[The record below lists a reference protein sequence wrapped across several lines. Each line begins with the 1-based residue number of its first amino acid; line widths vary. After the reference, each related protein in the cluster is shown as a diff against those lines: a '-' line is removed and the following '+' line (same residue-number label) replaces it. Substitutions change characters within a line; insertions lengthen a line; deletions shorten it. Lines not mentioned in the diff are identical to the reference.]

1 MFFLNTPK
9 SIMKTILLLPLL
21 ALAMVHDGQAVQFN
35 RNLSPKNPTYYLFVT
50 NFANSF
56 VAVQTGVPQEI
67 TNTSTTVDSSYLYG
81 RAPLYNTNNQEIGVC
96 AASFM
101 NSKDTNNRVYSAISN
116 FISTQDGMIVTWFT
130 PTFLSNLELDSLVN
144 GMVTECQ
151 VTCSTLVGKNSPY
164 YGKKYTLIVSSSNG
178 KIFFKFT
185 QM

>member
-1 MFFLNTPK
+1 
-9 SIMKTILLLPLL
+9 MKTILLVPLL
-21 ALAMVHDGQAVQFN
+21 ALAMVHDGQAVPFN
-35 RNLSPKNPTYYLFVT
+35 RNLSPKNPTYYLSVT